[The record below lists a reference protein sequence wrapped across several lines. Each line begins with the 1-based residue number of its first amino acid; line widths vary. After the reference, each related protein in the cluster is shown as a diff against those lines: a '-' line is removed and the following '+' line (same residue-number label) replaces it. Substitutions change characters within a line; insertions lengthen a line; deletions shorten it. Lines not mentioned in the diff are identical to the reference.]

1 MAKNNSNKQ
10 LMTIA
15 LIGVAVAGA
24 YGAATFFNRKPE
36 TPAAPG
42 GGFTPSGAGAGNN
55 NWMSQSRDGGITLPG
70 TPAAGSNVPPR
81 ILEIAQ
87 KIKSG
92 KYTMDEFRE
101 FNAWL
106 MPLIEEY
113 KRTKKD
119 STRNTINAVMNV
131 VGTVANVASSF
142 TQGSGVNGVRRRPEL
157 DKSSPEFF
165 GAIKKQNYSENI
177 DLGEY
182 LTRSAMNHIPGTT
195 GVNEGIWKDDRVYF
209 IDLTRGGNVRS
220 FRVLHAARSAASVLF
235 QKQADG
241 NILVYR
247 KN

>member
-10 LMTIA
+10 VMTIA
-15 LIGVAVAGA
+15 FVALAAAGA
-24 YGAATFFNRKPE
+24 YGAAKYFNRKPE

-42 GGFTPSGAGAGNN
+42 GGFTPSGGGGNN
-55 NWMSQSRDGGITLPG
+55 NWMSQSKGGGITLPE

-92 KYTMDEFRE
+92 RYTMDEFRE

-157 DKSSPEFF
+157 DKSSPEVF

-177 DLGEY
+177 ELGEY
-182 LTRSAMNHIPGTT
+182 LTRSAMNHAPGTT
-195 GVNEGIWKDDRVYF
+195 AVGEGVWKDDRVYF
-209 IDLTRGGNVRS
+209 SDPSRGGNVRS
-220 FRVLHAARSAASVLF
+220 FRVLHAARSVANVLF

-241 NILVYR
+241 SIYIYR